1 MSSVLFDYPGPKAR
15 ARHRIIAA
23 ASALAVVLAVL
34 WAARQFK
41 EKGNLDAA
49 KWTPFTTADLWV
61 NYLLPGLQNTLTAA
75 ALSIV
80 LAGIFGLLF
89 GMGRLS
95 HVTGIRRFC
104 TVIVEFFRSVPVLV
118 MMFFAFSLY
127 AFNGVFRSDLN
138 ALAAVVTGLTLYNG
152 SVVAEL
158 LRSGVGSL
166 PKGQTEAGLSIGLT
180 RGQTLRSVLL
190 PQAITAML
198 PALVSQLVVILKDTA
213 LGYLITYQEL
223 LNKFQQIG
231 SYKSNPVPAIIVI
244 AAIFILINYALT
256 SLASALERRSRR
268 HGRAIIPKGAIGP
281 APVDTQPIEK
291 ALHDAD
297 EEVLHERYRAH
308 ERAHEQAH
316 ERAHD
321 RTDD

>member
-1 MSSVLFDYPGPKAR
+1 MTSVLFDHPGPKAR
-15 ARHRIIAA
+15 VRHRITAA
-23 ASALAVVLAVL
+23 VSAALVLLALWWALA
-34 WAARQFK
+34 QFK

-49 KWTPFTTADLWV
+49 KWTPFLTADLWV
-61 NYLLPGLQNTLTAA
+61 NYLLPGLQNTLIAA

-80 LAGIFGLLF
+80 FAGAFGLVF

-95 HVTGIRRFC
+95 HIPAIRWVS
-104 TVIVEFFRSVPVLV
+104 TVVVEFFRSVPVLV
-118 MMFFAFSLY
+118 MMFFAFNLY

-138 ALAAVVTGLTLYNG
+138 PLAGVVTGLTLYNG
-152 SVVAEL
+152 AVVAEL

-166 PKGQTEAGLSIGLT
+166 PKGQTEAGLAIGLS

-231 SYKSNPVPAIIVI
+231 SYKSNPVPALIVI
-244 AAIFILINYALT
+244 AAIFIVINYALT
-256 SLASALERRSRR
+256 SLASYLERRTRQR
-268 HGRAIIPKGAIGP
+268 GRATIPKGAIGP
-281 APVDTQPIEK
+281 APVDTQPIAR

-297 EEVLHERYRAH
+297 EEVLHERYRAPG
-308 ERAHEQAH
+308 
-316 ERAHD
+316 
-321 RTDD
+321 RTDDEHP